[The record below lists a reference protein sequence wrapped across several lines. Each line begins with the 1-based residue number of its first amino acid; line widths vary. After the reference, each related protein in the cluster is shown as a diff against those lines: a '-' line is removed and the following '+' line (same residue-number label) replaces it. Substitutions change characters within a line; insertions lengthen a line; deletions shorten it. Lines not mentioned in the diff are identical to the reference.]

1 MNVSNSSSPW
11 RSVVSDCQAY
21 ITNILLGVDKQTEQT
36 VFHFKPPSLYCAFM
50 LVLFTFCFYI
60 MGLSR
65 TSLLIIPISFFQ
77 PVSLQMLFILSSA
90 GVSDQKEEVFVG

>member
-1 MNVSNSSSPW
+1 MSVSNGSSLW
-11 RSVVSDCQAY
+11 RSLVSDCQAY
-21 ITNILLGVDKQTEQT
+21 ITNILFEVDEQTEPT
-36 VFHFKPPSLYCAFM
+36 VFHFKPLCLYCAFM

-65 TSLLIIPISFFQ
+65 TSLLIYTFPFFQ
-77 PVSLQMLFILSSA
+77 PVSLQMLFILSLA